1 MTGVTSDKF
10 SASGQTARFT
20 GFQNAKNGGWESLQ
34 TEIGKFLL

>member
-1 MTGVTSDKF
+1 MMSLSK
-10 SASGQTARFT
+10 RFRIT